1 MRPNIA
7 TNAVKSSTMSNK
19 RLIYIAGPTAVGK
32 TALSVA
38 LAQHFK
44 TEIISCDARQCYKEM
59 YIGTAVPTAEEQ
71 EGIPHHFIQNKS
83 IHQSFDAGD
92 FEKEGLVL
100 LEDLFQKHHNV
111 VMVGGSGLYAQAL
124 MEGLDEFPPVDQTSM
139 NVVGTLYK
147 NDSLEGL
154 QKSLAEKDPE
164 YYKTVDRQ
172 NPRRLIRALEVC
184 ESAQKPYSS
193 FLGQSAQTRPF
204 STQTLLLSMPRAQL
218 YDRID
223 RRVEQMVAGGL
234 EEEARQLYPHREL
247 PALQTVGYREW
258 FDHFDGKHSKK
269 EAIAEIQKNSRRYA
283 KRQMTWFKKKDNTII
298 EAGEWDSI
306 LKTGNIINLLKKQT

>member
-1 MRPNIA
+1 
-7 TNAVKSSTMSNK
+7 MSNK

-59 YIGTAVPTAEEQ
+59 YVGTAVPTAEEQ

-100 LEDLFQKHHNV
+100 LEDLFQKHHTV

-124 MEGLDEFPPVDQTSM
+124 MQGLDEFPPIDQTSM

-147 NDSLEGL
+147 NDGLEGL

-184 ESAQKPYSS
+184 ESTQKPYSS
-193 FLGQSAQTRPF
+193 FLGQSPKVRSFT
-204 STQTLLLSMPRAQL
+204 SQTLLLTMPRAQL
-218 YDRID
+218 YKRID
-223 RRVEQMVAGGL
+223 QRVEQMVAAGL
-234 EEEARQLYPHREL
+234 EEEAQSLYPYREL
-247 PALQTVGYREW
+247 PALQTVGYQEW
-258 FDHFDGKHSKK
+258 FDHFDGKSSKEK
-269 EAIAEIQKNSRRYA
+269 AIAEIQKNSRRYA
-283 KRQMTWFKKKDNTII
+283 KRQMTWFKKKTSTLVD
-298 EAGEWDSI
+298 AGEHHSLLSQL
-306 LKTGNIINLLKKQT
+306 LKNLL